1 MISFSSSVYIVST
14 YILHVKFNDSCVISV
29 STRACMRSF
38 LYKRH
43 GAEDVRE
50 VFSLAIHY
58 QSYRTYRKRSDLQII
73 YHRVQ
78 YRSHVQHCITRLL
91 EYLQI
96 LLKGPTASQKNTEGK
111 MALME
116 ALNTAS
122 VVYSDGLSERS
133 SCYDYC
139 SSSVECSPG
148 HSPSHR
154 SLDHSNR
161 LIMNDKD
168 KGIYNSLGSSSS
180 PHGKVRIA

>member
-1 MISFSSSVYIVST
+1 MTLASFPFQHAHACVRFCIKGMARKMRAKCLVLRYI
-14 YILHVKFNDSCVISV
+14 
-29 STRACMRSF
+29 TRVTAP
-38 LYKRH
+38 
-43 GAEDVRE
+43 
-50 VFSLAIHY
+50 IW
-58 QSYRTYRKRSDLQII
+58 KRSDLQII

-96 LLKGPTASQKNTEGK
+96 LLKGPTASQNNAEGK

-180 PHGKVRIA
+180 PHGKVRIVWPVRI